1 MEIIM
6 NSNDLYNNLKEL
18 WEEFDS
24 NHNVFVDK
32 GNKAAGSRA
41 RKAIGEIKKL
51 VTEYRKASVSECIM
65 NIASLAGHL
74 AFGLIA
80 FSFLVKDIFWLR
92 IVSILASLFSVFYNY
107 LIPLEP
113 MWLAINWN
121 FIFIAVNLYHIAVI
135 LYEKREVK
143 MDAKNQELYDTL
155 FSEMTPVEYLKISR
169 AAKWELVKAGE
180 RIITQGMPVPD
191 LYLIY
196 NGTVDVIV
204 DNEQIAELKDGEFVG
219 EMSFLTEKVAT
230 ATCKVKYDAQCL
242 VWKQKEFK
250 ELLKRNPSLYFTI
263 QSVLSSQVSDKLVK
277 SSK

>member
-1 MEIIM
+1 
-6 NSNDLYNNLKEL
+6 
-18 WEEFDS
+18 
-24 NHNVFVDK
+24 
-32 GNKAAGSRA
+32 
-41 RKAIGEIKKL
+41 
-51 VTEYRKASVSECIM
+51 M
-65 NIASLAGHL
+65 NIATLAGHL

-169 AAKWELVKAGE
+169 AAKWEMVKSGE

>member
-1 MEIIM
+1 
-6 NSNDLYNNLKEL
+6 
-18 WEEFDS
+18 
-24 NHNVFVDK
+24 
-32 GNKAAGSRA
+32 
-41 RKAIGEIKKL
+41 
-51 VTEYRKASVSECIM
+51 M
-65 NIASLAGHL
+65 NIATLAGHL

-92 IVSILASLFSVFYNY
+92 LLSIAASLFSVFYNY
-107 LIPLEP
+107 TIPVEP

-121 FIFIAVNLYHIAVI
+121 FIFISVNIYHIAII

-143 MDAKNQELYDTL
+143 MDDKNQELYDTL

-169 AAKWELVKAGE
+169 AAKWEMVKAGQ

-196 NGTVDVIV
+196 NGTVDVVV
-204 DNEQIAELKDGEFVG
+204 DKEQIAELKDGEFVG

-242 VWKQKEFK
+242 VWKQREFK

-263 QSVLSSQVSDKLVK
+263 QSVLSAQVSDKLVI
-277 SSK
+277 SSKK